1 MSPNISCLIYDMDGL
16 LLDTEGIYT
25 EVTQQIVGEYGKVF
39 DWSVKEKIIGRRS
52 IQAAE
57 IIVESLDLPISP
69 QDYLDSRKDVLLEK
83 FKDTEAL
90 PGAKEM
96 TTHFFKLGIPQAL
109 ATSSS
114 SPMFEAKFKKHKKWF
129 SQFAQIVRGD
139 DPELKEGK
147 PAPDIFLL
155 AANRVGV
162 DPAECLVFEDAP
174 TGTEAALAAGMPV
187 VVVPDPNM
195 DHCHFKNAS
204 QIISS
209 LKDFDPEYWG
219 LPKFAESI

>member
-1 MSPNISCLIYDMDGL
+1 M
-16 LLDTEGIYT
+16 DTEGIYT

-114 SPMFEAKFKKHKKWF
+114 SPMFEAKFEKHKKWF
-129 SQFAQIVRGD
+129 SQFTQIVRGD

-174 TGTEAALAAGMPV
+174 TGTEAALAAGMSV

-195 DHCHFKNAS
+195 DHCHYKNAS

>member
-1 MSPNISCLIYDMDGL
+1 MDGL

-114 SPMFEAKFKKHKKWF
+114 SPMFEAKFEKHKKWF
-129 SQFAQIVRGD
+129 SQFAQIVKGD

-174 TGTEAALAAGMPV
+174 TGTEAALAAGMSV

-195 DHCHFKNAS
+195 DHCHYKNAS

-219 LPKFAESI
+219 LPKFAESV